1 MWGERERPGQA
12 LGAAFVVRRSGRTS
26 RAQANS
32 LSGGDLTRLERPAVP
47 PVGQRIQE
55 KKERLLCSALL
66 CSAQIVRHRPSKHSP
81 RRHTPPRAI
90 VKLSRQKR
98 DSRTRCERHTTDA
111 VTLHDASPRGHQ
123 KRLEASYQ
131 AGCETAELAPS
142 AIGVRDH
149 GLASSSVEHASQA
162 WVAPKIFQPGL
173 DELPIELLSCPVI
186 AVCSRILSRK
196 VGGYHRQFPS
206 TSQCQTVKSALGSFS
221 LSLFFFPDVFYGPS
235 GPTRLSAPQ
244 GTRPSRSLY

>member
-1 MWGERERPGQA
+1 MIALVAFASRPLLSAGFRRKRETA
-12 LGAAFVVRRSGRTS
+12 L
-26 RAQANS
+26 
-32 LSGGDLTRLERPAVP
+32 LD
-47 PVGQRIQE
+47 
-55 KKERLLCSALL
+55 SALL
-66 CSAQIVRHRPSKHSP
+66 RS
-81 RRHTPPRAI
+81 
-90 VKLSRQKR
+90 QKR

-162 WVAPKIFQPGL
+162 WVAPKIFQLGL

-221 LSLFFFPDVFYGPS
+221 LSLFFFQTFSTAPAGRRDFPLRKGLDRVAHYIES
-235 GPTRLSAPQ
+235 RLE
-244 GTRPSRSLY
+244 RELSRFCSIVCLVWTESLL

>member
-32 LSGGDLTRLERPAVP
+32 LSGGDLTRLERPGVP
-47 PVGQRIQE
+47 PDSGE
-55 KKERLLCSALL
+55 KRETPLFCSALL
-66 CSAQIVRHRPSKHSP
+66 CSDRPSQTLETLSASTHSAKSH
-81 RRHTPPRAI
+81 RET
-90 VKLSRQKR
+90 VKEKR

>member
-1 MWGERERPGQA
+1 MIALVAFASRPMLSAGFRRKKRET
-12 LGAAFVVRRSGRTS
+12 V
-26 RAQANS
+26 
-32 LSGGDLTRLERPAVP
+32 
-47 PVGQRIQE
+47 
-55 KKERLLCSALL
+55 LLCSALL
-66 CSAQIVRHRPSKHSP
+66 SSARPSQTLETLSASRHSAKSH
-81 RRHTPPRAI
+81 RET
-90 VKLSRQKR
+90 VKEKR
-98 DSRTRCERHTTDA
+98 DSRTQCERHTTDA

-162 WVAPKIFQPGL
+162 WVAPKIFQLGL

-206 TSQCQTVKSALGSFS
+206 RSQCQTVKSALGSFS
-221 LSLFFFPDVFYGPS
+221 LSLSLSFFPDVFYGPS

>member
-1 MWGERERPGQA
+1 M
-12 LGAAFVVRRSGRTS
+12 
-26 RAQANS
+26 
-32 LSGGDLTRLERPAVP
+32 
-47 PVGQRIQE
+47 
-55 KKERLLCSALL
+55 
-66 CSAQIVRHRPSKHSP
+66 
-81 RRHTPPRAI
+81 
-90 VKLSRQKR
+90 KLSRQKR

-196 VGGYHRQFPS
+196 VVRAPIPVSVIILPCPGYESRPNAWLRPG
-206 TSQCQTVKSALGSFS
+206 KSCGLAM
-221 LSLFFFPDVFYGPS
+221 DQ
-235 GPTRLSAPQ
+235 SAN
-244 GTRPSRSLY
+244 

>member
-1 MWGERERPGQA
+1 MIALVAFASRPLLSAGFRRKRETA
-12 LGAAFVVRRSGRTS
+12 LSTL
-26 RAQANS
+26 
-32 LSGGDLTRLERPAVP
+32 LS
-47 PVGQRIQE
+47 
-55 KKERLLCSALL
+55 SA
-66 CSAQIVRHRPSKHSP
+66 RPSQTLETLSASRHSAKSH
-81 RRHTPPRAI
+81 RET
-90 VKLSRQKR
+90 VKEKR
-98 DSRTRCERHTTDA
+98 DSRTQCERHTTDA

-162 WVAPKIFQPGL
+162 WVAPKIFQLGL